1 MKHIIN
7 IDTWERK
14 DNYNFFRGF
23 ANSWIA
29 ITSEA
34 DCTEAYAR
42 AKERGHSFFLYYLYA
57 ITGAVNE
64 IKELRYRWD
73 KNGQVVYH
81 DTVDVITPIAVPG
94 RTFYTV
100 RIPYHPDFDTFYRE
114 ARSIIYHPD
123 FDTFYREARSI
134 ITSIPEDGDP
144 YGTDKQIAEQ
154 GDFDVFLLSATPKLY
169 FTSITYTQQSVGHP
183 LDYPLMN
190 AGKAITRAGRLYMPI
205 ALTVSHAFADGA
217 HISLFFEKVEQTLK
231 EL

>member
-34 DCTEAYAR
+34 DCTEAFAR

-57 ITGAVNE
+57 ITRAVNE

-81 DTVDVITPIAVPG
+81 DTVDVITPIALLPYRDVHSTPCV
-94 RTFYTV
+94 FLI
-100 RIPYHPDFDTFYRE
+100 IPTLI
-114 ARSIIYHPD
+114 RSIVKRGASSPQFLKTEI
-123 FDTFYREARSI
+123 RMAR
-134 ITSIPEDGDP
+134 TSKLRSKATLMYSCSVLHRSYISPPLPIP
-144 YGTDKQIAEQ
+144 
-154 GDFDVFLLSATPKLY
+154 
-169 FTSITYTQQSVGHP
+169 
-183 LDYPLMN
+183 N
-190 AGKAITRAGRLYMPI
+190 NR
-205 ALTVSHAFADGA
+205 
-217 HISLFFEKVEQTLK
+217 
-231 EL
+231 

>member
-29 ITSEA
+29 IASEA

-42 AKERGHSFFLYYLYA
+42 AKAQGHSFFLYYLYA
-57 ITGAVNE
+57 ITKAVNE

-114 ARSIIYHPD
+114 AR
-123 FDTFYREARSI
+123 RI

>member
-34 DCTEAYAR
+34 DCTEAFAR
-42 AKERGHSFFLYYLYA
+42 AKAQGHSFFLYYLYA
-57 ITGAVNE
+57 ITRAVNE

-100 RIPYHPDFDTFYRE
+100 RIPYHGQANCG
-114 ARSIIYHPD
+114 AR
-123 FDTFYREARSI
+123 RLRC
-134 ITSIPEDGDP
+134 IPAQCYTEVIFHFH
-144 YGTDKQIAEQ
+144 Y
-154 GDFDVFLLSATPKLY
+154 LY
-169 FTSITYTQQSVGHP
+169 PTIGRASVG
-183 LDYPLMN
+183 LSVDEC
-190 AGKAITRAGRLYMPI
+190 G
-205 ALTVSHAFADGA
+205 
-217 HISLFFEKVEQTLK
+217 
-231 EL
+231 

>member
-34 DCTEAYAR
+34 DCTEAFAR

-57 ITGAVNE
+57 ITRAVNE

-100 RIPYHPDFDTFYRE
+100 RIPYH
-114 ARSIIYHPD
+114 SD

-144 YGTDKQIAEQ
+144 YGTDK
-154 GDFDVFLLSATPKLY
+154 
-169 FTSITYTQQSVGHP
+169 SITYTQQSVGHP

-217 HISLFFEKVEQTLK
+217 HISLFFEKVEQILK
-231 EL
+231 ELA

>member
-42 AKERGHSFFLYYLYA
+42 AKAQGHSFFLYYLYA
-57 ITGAVNE
+57 ITKAVNE

-114 ARSIIYHPD
+114 AR
-123 FDTFYREARSI
+123 RI

-144 YGTDKQIAEQ
+144 YGTDKQIAQQ
-154 GDFDVFLLSATPKLY
+154 GDFDVFLLSAA
-169 FTSITYTQQSVGHP
+169 SVGLSVDECRQGNHP
-183 LDYPLMN
+183 CRPPLH
-190 AGKAITRAGRLYMPI
+190 ADSPDRKPCLCRRSAHL
-205 ALTVSHAFADGA
+205 ALLREGGAD
-217 HISLFFEKVEQTLK
+217 VEGTINIYD
-231 EL
+231 

>member
-42 AKERGHSFFLYYLYA
+42 AKAQGHSFFLYYLYA
-57 ITGAVNE
+57 ITKAVNE

-81 DTVDVITPIAVPG
+81 DTVDV
-94 RTFYTV
+94 RS
-100 RIPYHPDFDTFYRE
+100 IPYVSP
-114 ARSIIYHPD
+114 IIP
-123 FDTFYREARSI
+123 
-134 ITSIPEDGDP
+134 TSIRSTAKHG
-144 YGTDKQIAEQ
+144 ASSRL
-154 GDFDVFLLSATPKLY
+154 FPK
-169 FTSITYTQQSVGHP
+169 TE
-183 LDYPLMN
+183 
-190 AGKAITRAGRLYMPI
+190 TR
-205 ALTVSHAFADGA
+205 T
-217 HISLFFEKVEQTLK
+217 EQTSR
-231 EL
+231 

>member
-1 MKHIIN
+1 MKHIIH

-29 ITSEA
+29 VTSEA

-42 AKERGHSFFLYYLYA
+42 AKERRHSFFLYYLYA
-57 ITGAVNE
+57 IVRAVNE

-73 KNGQVVYH
+73 KNGQVVLH

-114 ARSIIYHPD
+114 AR
-123 FDTFYREARSI
+123 RI

-144 YGTDKQIAEQ
+144 YGTDKQIAQQ
-154 GDFDVFLLSATPKLY
+154 GDFDVFLLSAM
-169 FTSITYTQQSVGHP
+169 SSCSVPHRSCISP
-183 LDYPLMN
+183 PS
-190 AGKAITRAGRLYMPI
+190 PI
-205 ALTVSHAFADGA
+205 PNNR
-217 HISLFFEKVEQTLK
+217 
-231 EL
+231 